1 MRRTMDTTQTSSTDT
16 SGHRWQ
22 DRLIGLGQIGLI
34 VVVIAVAIGINLLLS
49 RSASGPGFVAQGRPD
64 VAVEIVRPTVGS
76 APIVI
81 EETGTVQVRAYV
93 NLSPQVGGRVVEV
106 SDNLAAGGTFNAGDV
121 LFRIDPA
128 DYEFAW
134 QQARANVLSAE
145 SALELELAE
154 AETAMRE
161 WELVNPGEEIPAL
174 VARTPQIQQARAA
187 LASAEALLRD
197 AETNLS
203 RVDYSLPF
211 EGRVVA
217 TSVVEGQTL
226 AANQSYG
233 QVYRLSALEVS
244 VPLSV
249 ESLALLEPAVG
260 RTARISIGNAGQIVE
275 GQVVRQEAELDAQT
289 RFATLIIGFDNTHAL
304 LPGAFVAA
312 EIAGGMA
319 ERTMVLPAVAI
330 GNGDRVW
337 VVNDGLLA
345 ERVLDVVSAG
355 DDEVIVRAFDIAD
368 GVVTTP
374 LSSPTVGFPVSIV
387 GETTAMSQQRD
398 PASG

>member
-1 MRRTMDTTQTSSTDT
+1 MDTRQESSPDT
-16 SGHRWQ
+16 TNHRLR
-22 DRLIGLGQIGLI
+22 DRLIGFGQIGLI
-34 VVVIAVAIGINLLLS
+34 VAVIAVAIGINMLLS

-64 VAVEIVRPTVGS
+64 VAVEVIRPTVGV

-128 DYEFAW
+128 DYEFAYE
-134 QQARANVLSAE
+134 QARANVLSAE

-154 AETAMRE
+154 AETAVRE
-161 WELVNPGEEIPAL
+161 WELVNPGEEVPAL
-174 VARTPQIQQARAA
+174 VARTPQIRQARAA
-187 LASAEALLRD
+187 LTSAEALLRD
-197 AETNLS
+197 AETNLR
-203 RVDYSLPF
+203 RVEYSLPF

-233 QVYRLSALEVS
+233 QVYRLSALEVA

-260 RTARISIGNAGQIVE
+260 RAARISIGSIGQVVAGK
-275 GQVVRQEAELDAQT
+275 VVRQEAELDAQT
-289 RFATLIIGFDNTHAL
+289 RFATLIIGFDDTHAL

-319 ERTMVLPAVAI
+319 ERTMALPAVAI
-330 GNGDRVW
+330 GNGGKVW
-337 VVNDGLLA
+337 VVEDGLLA
-345 ERVLDVVSAG
+345 ERVLDVVSES
-355 DDEVIVRAFDIAD
+355 DDEVIVRVFDIAD

-374 LSSPTVGFPVSIV
+374 LASPTVGFPVSIV
-387 GETTAMSQQRD
+387 GEATAMSMQRES
-398 PASG
+398 ASG